1 METSAS
7 TEPTLPSIAVLTCDR
22 PNGFYVI
29 ETLRQID
36 KEGGAGLDRR
46 LYVDGSVEFLERLE
60 HRLRDGGTKGWS
72 IVHLGENLGSTEAMR
87 RLVVA
92 SAALGGDLLFFEDDL
107 LLCRNAVKRMIAQ
120 RVPDDVG
127 IVTFF
132 DMKEVAP
139 GAAPGLY
146 RRPADGHHGSG
157 FWGAQCLKFCPDTLN
172 HLEQSK
178 WNNEGRDGSRMASDL
193 LIGRI
198 MSKHPRRMHLAV
210 HIPNLVEHVGHASA
224 CFPGLALSS
233 RWRRASNFA
242 GQGFD
247 ALTLKPMT

>member
-157 FWGAQCLKFCPDTLN
+157 FWGAQCLRIHRESLAYLADRN
-172 HLEQSK
+172 WLERGQ
-178 WNNEGRDGSRMASDL
+178 GDPRMSSDL
-193 LIGRI
+193 IMGRLLA
-198 MSKHPRRMHLAV
+198 SHPFRKHLAI
-210 HIPNLVEHVGHASA
+210 HIPNLVEHVGKSSA
-224 CFPGLALSS
+224 CFNGLTLGP
-233 RWRRASNFA
+233 RWRRASNFI
-242 GQGFD
+242 GTEQD
-247 ALTLKPMT
+247 AAPLPVFG